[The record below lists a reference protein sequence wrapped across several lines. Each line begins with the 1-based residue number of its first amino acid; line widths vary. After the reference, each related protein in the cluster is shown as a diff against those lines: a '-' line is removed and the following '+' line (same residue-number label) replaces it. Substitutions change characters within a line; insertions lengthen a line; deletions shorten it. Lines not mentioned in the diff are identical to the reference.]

1 MAYPI
6 DRDLML
12 QELNVSSLIPRHI
25 YTNVFYF
32 KTASKL
38 FQASRERS
46 LPKVLN
52 YAQKLQFHSSK
63 MLILMLDLFSPPD

>member
-1 MAYPI
+1 
-6 DRDLML
+6 ML
-12 QELNVSSLIPRHI
+12 QELNGSSLIPRHI
-25 YTNVFYF
+25 YTNMFYF

-52 YAQKLQFHSSK
+52 YAQEIV
-63 MLILMLDLFSPPD
+63 ILFQ

>member
-1 MAYPI
+1 MAHSI
-6 DRDLML
+6 DRDVML
-12 QELNVSSLIPRHI
+12 QELNGSSLIPRHI
-25 YTNVFYF
+25 YTNMFYF

-52 YAQKLQFHSSK
+52 YAQEIV
-63 MLILMLDLFSPPD
+63 ILFQ

>member
-1 MAYPI
+1 M
-6 DRDLML
+6 R
-12 QELNVSSLIPRHI
+12 SLIPRCV

-38 FQASRERS
+38 FQASGERS

-52 YAQKLQFHSSK
+52 YAQKLQFSSSK
-63 MLILMLDLFSPPD
+63 ILILMLDLFFPPD

>member
-1 MAYPI
+1 M
-6 DRDLML
+6 RSL
-12 QELNVSSLIPRHI
+12 VSRRV
-25 YTNVFYF
+25 YTNAFYF

-52 YAQKLQFHSSK
+52 YAQKLQFSSSK
-63 MLILMLDLFSPPD
+63 ILSLMLDLFFPPD